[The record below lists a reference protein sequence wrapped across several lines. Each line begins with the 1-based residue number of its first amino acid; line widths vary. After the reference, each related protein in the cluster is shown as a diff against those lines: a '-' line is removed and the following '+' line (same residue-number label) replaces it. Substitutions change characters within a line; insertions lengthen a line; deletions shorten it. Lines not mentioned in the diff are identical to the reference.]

1 METHHWISINKE
13 GATMKKSSVKKAI
26 VILVMSLIV
35 PMLLMGCSQKSESL
49 RIGTSFSIVGGSPWS
64 PFVNIGQNG
73 LHQLIYDSL
82 FVIDEHG
89 FPIPGIVNDYEQKQ
103 LNYNLTIREGV
114 LFHDG
119 TELTAAD
126 VADTLLRLIKLH
138 GNSNREAIKRF
149 SKLEKIEVL
158 GKYQLQF
165 QLKEPDMFFLNTLT
179 FGITPAY
186 NPEHKEV
193 KQWPVSFS
201 TSGRELVF
209 SLLSDD
215 PEMNKVIDETY
226 TRNQLIGS
234 GPWKVLEKSLQIYN
248 STNSPVTFDLVVNK
262 DYWKGAA
269 KIENITFKKVE
280 TSRDSMNGHLLG
292 KSIDLAT
299 PGPLHLSDLDRMQYY
314 EKFKN
319 AEHLTLVPYILDYP
333 TQVIVFHDLDNSMTT
348 EKVRKAIA
356 YAINKEELIKVQNG
370 FDGSN
375 GQIANQYIKPNN
387 EWYYGVDEPYEY
399 NPEESKRLLR
409 EAGYTESISLKVRGF
424 VVDDA
429 NWTQN
434 PVANELVRQLK
445 EVGIEVNWRPI
456 NSTEEFDFSFDL
468 GIYSSPN
475 RFYERMMSPERIYHP
490 LYNDNTVFARAVEDM
505 MRSTDLEI
513 QKQKYHEALQEL
525 HDQAAVIPLIFEY
538 YYYAYNNRIQGLEL
552 TNPNQIFVNLGQATL
567 K

>member
-1 METHHWISINKE
+1 
-13 GATMKKSSVKKAI
+13 MKKSSVKKAI

-292 KSIDLAT
+292 KSIDIAS

-356 YAINKEELIKVQNG
+356 YAINKEELIKVQNV

-387 EWYYGVDEPYEY
+387 EWYYEVDEPYEY

>member
-1 METHHWISINKE
+1 
-13 GATMKKSSVKKAI
+13 MKKSSVKKAI

-292 KSIDLAT
+292 KSIDIAS
-299 PGPLHLSDLDRMQYY
+299 PGPLHLNDLDRMQYY
-314 EKFKN
+314 EKFQN

-333 TQVIVFHDLDNSMTT
+333 TQVIAFHDLDNSMTT

-356 YAINKEELIKVQNG
+356 YAINKEELIKVQNV

-387 EWYYGVDEPYEY
+387 EWYYEVDEPYEY

-409 EAGYTESISLKVRGF
+409 EAGYTENISLKVRGF

-538 YYYAYNNRIQGLEL
+538 YYYAYNNRIEGLEL
-552 TNPNQIFVNLGQATL
+552 TNPNQIFVDLWQATL